1 MIDFNK
7 AKVELKKYLQN
18 FDLSNGKIDL
28 KIRHTYR
35 VLEFSELIAK
45 DLNLSKE
52 DIELAKLI
60 GLLHDIGRFEQAKI
74 YNDFRDYLTVD
85 HAKLGVEILFDRN
98 LIRNFID
105 TEEFDSIIYKAIAN
119 HNRLNIETELT
130 EKELLHCKIIRDA
143 DKVDNFKV
151 KYEEDL
157 LNLLYM
163 AKDMNEVENGKI
175 TDKIF
180 NDFLESKLIVN
191 EDRVTPL
198 DHWISYSAF
207 IFDFNYPYC
216 FKYAKENDY
225 INKTIDR
232 INYKNPETR
241 KRIEILKN
249 HANNYI
255 NQKINY
261 GGSL

>member
-7 AKVELKKYLQN
+7 AKMEFKKYLQN

-45 DLNLSKE
+45 DINLHNE

-74 YNDFRDYLTVD
+74 YDDFRDYLTVD
-85 HAKLGVEILFDRN
+85 HAKLGLEILFDRN
-98 LIRNFID
+98 IIRNFID
-105 TEEFDSIIYKAIAN
+105 TEKYDSIIYKSIAN
-119 HNRLNIETELT
+119 HNRLNIESGLT
-130 EKELLHCKIIRDA
+130 QKELLHCKIIRDA

-151 KYEEDL
+151 KYEEDI

-163 AKDMNEVENGKI
+163 SKDMNEIENSKI
-175 TDKIF
+175 TDNIF
-180 NDFLESKLIVN
+180 QRFLENKLIIN
-191 EDRVTPL
+191 KDRLTPL
-198 DHWISYSAF
+198 DYWVSYIAF

-216 FKYAKENDY
+216 FKYIKENNY
-225 INKTIDR
+225 ITKTIER
-232 INYKNPETR
+232 INYKNPETKQR
-241 KRIEILKN
+241 MEILKN

-255 NQKINY
+255 NQKINF
-261 GGSL
+261 GG